1 MSINADRK
9 STDSKQVV
17 GSWRLI
23 SSEELGLRKKYP
35 REWGQL
41 FYLSG
46 MVNKSNPALF
56 FVDEAK
62 LEL

>member
-1 MSINADRK
+1 
-9 STDSKQVV
+9 V